1 MPVEISYYKGN
12 NYFAVD
18 NRKYGTKSSTGMKNA
33 RACGRARAFFYLIVV
48 LLNPTQGVVE
58 EGDEVAG
65 DAGDDGVYQTGH
77 HERVVQ
83 QVLAD
88 DGSA

>member
-1 MPVEISYYKGN
+1 MV
-12 NYFAVD
+12 
-18 NRKYGTKSSTGMKNA
+18 
-33 RACGRARAFFYLIVV
+33 
-48 LLNPTQGVVE
+48 Q

-65 DAGDDGVYQTGH
+65 DAGHKGVDQARH

-88 DGSA
+88 DGSARAVKVHRSDIRGIVGNEEVAVYRGEHAQQDPTVHAKSVSQRQHRNDHGTL

>member
-1 MPVEISYYKGN
+1 MV
-12 NYFAVD
+12 
-18 NRKYGTKSSTGMKNA
+18 
-33 RACGRARAFFYLIVV
+33 
-48 LLNPTQGVVE
+48 Q

-65 DAGDDGVYQTGH
+65 DAGHKGVNQTRH

-88 DGSA
+88 DRSASAVKVHRSDIRGIVSLEMKHKCSCFLLVISNLTILGIVILNILKDI

>member
-1 MPVEISYYKGN
+1 MSVQS
-12 NYFAVD
+12 
-18 NRKYGTKSSTGMKNA
+18 
-33 RACGRARAFFYLIVV
+33 V
-48 LLNPTQGVVE
+48 LFKVHRCVSLDPAHGVVE

-65 DAGDDGVYQTGH
+65 DAGYDGVYQTGH

-88 DGSA
+88 DSGTRAVKVHGGDIRGVVGDKEVAIYRG